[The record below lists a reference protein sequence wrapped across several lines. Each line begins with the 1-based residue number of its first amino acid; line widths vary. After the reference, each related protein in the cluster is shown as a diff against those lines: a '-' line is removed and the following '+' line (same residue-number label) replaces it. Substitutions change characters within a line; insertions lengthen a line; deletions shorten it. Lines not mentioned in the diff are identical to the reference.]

1 MRKKTIA
8 LVLAMVM
15 LLTLALS
22 GCGDNNNT
30 SSGST
35 DTSGTSSTT
44 TSGTTSTDDGASTG
58 TLAAAGITTEVGT
71 PREETLIVETQTPTD
86 TPGQFNTYMTG
97 TTTGMGIHQLMSAH
111 LWEMD
116 SVKGEQFP
124 EVAADMGTPNEDYTE
139 WTVKIREGI
148 KWS

>member
-22 GCGDNNNT
+22 GCGGDT
-30 SSGST
+30 T
-35 DTSGTSSTT
+35 TSGTTSGDTST
-44 TSGTTSTDDGASTG
+44 TSGTTSTDDGGEASTG
-58 TLAAAGITTEVGT
+58 ALAGDGITTQVGT
-71 PREETLIVETQTPTD
+71 ERSQTLIVETQTPTD
-86 TPGQFNTYMTG
+86 TPGQFNTYMMG
-97 TTTGMGIHQLMSAH
+97 TTTGMGIHQLLSAH

-124 EVAADMGTPNEDYTE
+124 E
-139 WTVKIREGI
+139 
-148 KWS
+148 